1 MRYLLLTLTLFTCIA
16 QAHAQQPKPYESQV
30 SYQKSVQPAILI
42 DLPYP
47 DDVVESSIRDYMAR
61 QGWKSSGSRGYKVY
75 KNMKLDQSDTGLC
88 DLHVRVERKSS
99 RDNGNSIVT
108 VLAARA
114 GEDPATR
121 TGKDA
126 GMLNRTAAFM
136 EKMLPVIEAA
146 DLEDRIRTQE
156 GDTKKAQN
164 KLGDLHD
171 DQGSLEKKIRNAQE
185 DLQKNKEDQ
194 IKETTAMQTSVK
206 GDDAAMKKSHKKM
219 DKLLDDQTSLQ
230 KKLARYQADLEQNKK
245 NQEFQRVTAGQQ
257 QKTLDSLRSLRKH

>member
-1 MRYLLLTLTLFTCIA
+1 
-16 QAHAQQPKPYESQV
+16 
-30 SYQKSVQPAILI
+30 
-42 DLPYP
+42 
-47 DDVVESSIRDYMAR
+47 
-61 QGWKSSGSRGYKVY
+61 
-75 KNMKLDQSDTGLC
+75 
-88 DLHVRVERKSS
+88 
-99 RDNGNSIVT
+99 
-108 VLAARA
+108 
-114 GEDPATR
+114 
-121 TGKDA
+121 
-126 GMLNRTAAFM
+126 M

-206 GDDAAMKKSHKKM
+206 GDDAAMKRSHKKM